1 MRGKGRHCQ
10 ALALFVA
17 FGMRFSAMRRLASVV
32 MAVVWSG
39 ARLAQPLQPVC
50 PHHAAAFAT
59 AAVEEA
65 AVSVASAEVAAPAM
79 AHHAP
84 AHQHAST
91 LPSAPASF
99 DAAETP
105 AGSES
110 PAHHP
115 EGTTAPCECA
125 AHCCAAATV
134 AIGATA
140 PTFEIVVATVA
151 SVPQVV
157 HRDRAPRQR
166 RAHVQPP
173 ATAPPASRV
182 V

>member
-1 MRGKGRHCQ
+1 
-10 ALALFVA
+10 
-17 FGMRFSAMRRLASVV
+17 MRFSAMRRLASVV

-59 AAVEEA
+59 TAVEEA
-65 AVSVASAEVAAPAM
+65 AGAVASAEVAAPAM

-84 AHQHAST
+84 AHHAYQHASALLSASAT
-91 LPSAPASF
+91 LG
-99 DAAETP
+99 AAGEA